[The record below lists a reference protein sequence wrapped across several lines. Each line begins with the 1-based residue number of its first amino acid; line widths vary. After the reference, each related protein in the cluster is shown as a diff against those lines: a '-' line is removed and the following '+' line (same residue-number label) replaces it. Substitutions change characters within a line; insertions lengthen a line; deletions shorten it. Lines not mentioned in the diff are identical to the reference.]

1 VYEQP
6 EELSLEMHLKMIAGL
21 QVMNLPAAPLFELL
35 ERVCT
40 LYSLPNWHDCVSISM
55 LLASFG
61 ASYAKQCGNYLFLL
75 IFGTLSSILHT

>member
-1 VYEQP
+1 MS
-6 EELSLEMHLKMIAGL
+6 SLKNCHYIGAFEDDCTVAGH
-21 QVMNLPAAPLFELL
+21 LPAAPLFELL